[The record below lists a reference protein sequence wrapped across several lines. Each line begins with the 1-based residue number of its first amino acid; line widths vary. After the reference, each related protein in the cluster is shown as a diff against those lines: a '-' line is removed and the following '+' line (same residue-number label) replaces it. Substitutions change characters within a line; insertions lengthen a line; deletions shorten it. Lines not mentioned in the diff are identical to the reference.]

1 MPRAV
6 KARMPTSATGT
17 DRHRGFTLIE
27 LVVVLALGA
36 MVLLVLSPRLEALLD
51 AVRYRSVVQDTLRTL
66 ERARMQAVVQGQRSV
81 VAVDVA
87 QRQFLMAGQPV
98 LTLPEAV
105 ELDVTGVADLA
116 QRQPSLFFEPDGSAS
131 GGRLTLSTGGR
142 VSHIELDWL
151 TGQITHSRAA
161 P

>member
-1 MPRAV
+1 MPRVV

-17 DRHRGFTLIE
+17 ERQRGFTLIE

-98 LTLPEAV
+98 LTLPDAV

-116 QRQPSLFFEPDGSAS
+116 QSQPSLFFEPDGSAS

-151 TGQITHSRAA
+151 TGQIVLSRTA

>member
-17 DRHRGFTLIE
+17 ERHRGFTLIE

-66 ERARMQAVVQGQRSV
+66 ERARMQAVIQGQRSV
-81 VAVDVA
+81 VSVDVA
-87 QRQFLMAGQPV
+87 QRQLLVAGQPV
-98 LTLPEAV
+98 LSLPEAV
-105 ELDVTGVADLA
+105 ELDVTGVADLSQA
-116 QRQPSLFFEPDGSAS
+116 QPSLFFEPDGSAS

-142 VSHIELDWL
+142 VSRIELDWL
-151 TGQITHSRAA
+151 TGQITFSRVT